1 MSIEKHRAFIDS
13 LEGEK
18 CESCLGTGGF
28 TRDGDNNE
36 FDDNYEIIECAECGG
51 AGKITLKIPNLK
63 ERVKELLRD
72 AMDAEKDSYETDGSV
87 DFEEAG
93 KRVEAFRT
101 LCAEVKP

>member
-72 AMDAEKDSYETDGSV
+72 AMDAQMILGPDADESDYEL
-87 DFEEAG
+87 AN
-93 KRVEAFRT
+93 AFRA
-101 LCAEVKP
+101 LCAEVKS